1 MGELSKLRFSMG
13 ATLFLLCLLFFA
25 FLVFADLIITY
36 FTTYSYDYWGFLIL
50 VPIALLF
57 ISLYWLIGPWAV
69 KRSAGVDEDAISRG
83 EGNAYLRETVR
94 KLCDGSGVPMPT
106 LAIVENSEPNAFV
119 FGRTSKSAY
128 LVVHDSLLS
137 DLTREEVESVLA
149 HEVGHLK
156 HKDHLVMTLVSC
168 LPILTY
174 ILARGGFEVIRHSRG
189 GGKGKGQAI
198 LVILLVAALSYLIY
212 LLSQML
218 VLFLSRSREYY
229 ADSYSAKVT
238 KNPSGLQ
245 SALIKL
251 MTGLSLRR
259 DPEEP
264 SGLRAFYAIDPVRA
278 ESDARRYRDRMS
290 EFDLNSDGV
299 IDEKELEIAMQK
311 EARSPW
317 RKANDLFSTH
327 PSIYKRVMM
336 LRQIELEMES
346 SKVMGSEAKRKQTP
360 AEKDYWAGP
369 RHMGGGTKSA
379 DAAWKD

>member
-13 ATLFLLCLLFFA
+13 ATLFLLGLLFFA

-57 ISLYWLIGPWAV
+57 MLLYWLIGTWAIR
-69 KRSAGVDEDAISRG
+69 RSAGVDDDAIARG
-83 EGNAYLRETVR
+83 QGNAYLHDTVKR
-94 KLCDGSGVPMPT
+94 LCAGSDVPMPT
-106 LAIVENSEPNAFV
+106 LAIVSNSEPNAFV

-128 LVVHDSLLS
+128 LVVHDSLLI

-174 ILARGGFEVIRHSRG
+174 LLARGGFEVIRHSRG

-238 KNPSGLQ
+238 KNPAGLQ
-245 SALIKL
+245 SALVKL

-259 DPEEP
+259 DAEEP

-346 SKVMGSEAKRKQTP
+346 SKVVDPGIERKLTP
-360 AEKDYWAGP
+360 AERDYQAGP
-369 RHMGGGTKSA
+369 RHMGGGARSV
-379 DAAWKD
+379 DAAWND